1 MARSPDPSP
10 TAAGAPTAAM
20 IVIGDELLS
29 GRTRDANTPHLAQA
43 LEKVGIRLREVRI
56 VPDEEDAIVEAVRAL
71 AARHDHVFTSG
82 GIGPT
87 HDDITADAVAR
98 AFGRPVGIHPEA
110 HARLVTFYEARGIG
124 MNAARLR
131 MARIPEGA
139 RLIDN
144 PVSAAP
150 GFSVEN
156 VHVMAGVPS
165 IFREMLAGLLPR
177 LAGGVPLLVR
187 AFLLRRPEGEIAALL
202 GEIAA
207 AHPDVAIGSY
217 PSFRA
222 DGHETRIVLR
232 SADPVA
238 IEAARAALTAAFP
251 DLVTDENGTGGDG
264 AGDA

>member
-1 MARSPDPSP
+1 MSPSRDSSSP
-10 TAAGAPTAAM
+10 APTAAM

-43 LEKVGIRLREVRI
+43 LEKIGIRLREVRI
-56 VPDEEDAIVEAVRAL
+56 VPDETEAIVEAVRAL
-71 AARHDHVFTSG
+71 SAVHDHVFTSG

-98 AFGRPVGIHPEA
+98 AFDRPIEINPEA
-110 HARLVTFYEARGIG
+110 HARLAAFYEARGIE
-124 MNAARLR
+124 MNPARLR
-131 MARIPEGA
+131 MARMPAGA

-150 GFSVEN
+150 GFSIEN

-177 LAGGVPLLVR
+177 LTGGAPLLVR
-187 AFLLRRPEGEIAALL
+187 GFLLRRPEGEIAAAL
-202 GEIAA
+202 GAIAA

-232 SADPVA
+232 SALPA
-238 IEAARAALTAAFP
+238 ALEAACQALTAAFA
-251 DLVTDENGTGGDG
+251 DLVPDEHGSGNG
-264 AGDA
+264 